1 MNKKFLNRVIK
12 QVTSET
18 RMDFTRGRVYTPF
31 LFSPFSY
38 SYLFFSAYLPPP
50 SSPFPLFSE
59 HCENV
64 YGLNN
69 GEMDYVWKEYK
80 DIIKDKIENE

>member
-18 RMDFTRGRVYTPF
+18 RMDFTRVRVYTPF
-31 LFSPFSY
+31 SSVPLRPPFLLS
-38 SYLFFSAYLPPP
+38 LLPP

-64 YGLNN
+64 YALNN